1 MSALLAIETSGSVCS
16 VAISVDRRLVV
27 SIEIL
32 RPNVHD
38 ARLASLVQQ
47 ACAEADIDVQGLDYV
62 AVSSG
67 PGSFTGLRIGV
78 ALAKGLCVGSG
89 AKLIGVPTTT
99 ALFHASSEVAALS
112 GCTSMLCVIPSH
124 ADLVYVSQ
132 SPLID
137 KRHLAEVRLVRKDEL
152 AALREPGM
160 LCVGP
165 GAELVDAHPV
175 SGLTRLSGRF
185 VAYAAWRLLQAGHP
199 ADDPMTFA
207 PEYHQEF
214 RPR

>member
-137 KRHLAEVRLVRKDEL
+137 ERHLAEVRLVRKDEL
-152 AALREPGM
+152 AALRAPGM

>member
-16 VAISVDRRLVV
+16 VAVSVDRRLVV
-27 SIEIL
+27 SVEIL

-38 ARLASLVQQ
+38 ARLAALVQQ
-47 ACAEADIDVQGLDYV
+47 ACADADIDVQRLDYV

-78 ALAKGLCVGSG
+78 ALAKGLCVGPG
-89 AKLIGVPTTT
+89 AKLIGVPTAT

-124 ADLVYVSQ
+124 ADLVYVAQ
-132 SPLID
+132 SPLSSE
-137 KRHLAEVRLVRKDEL
+137 RHLAEVRLVRKDEL
-152 AALREPGM
+152 SALRESRM

-185 VAYAAWRLLQAGHP
+185 VAYAAWKLLHAGHP
-199 ADDPMTFA
+199 ADDPLTFA

>member
-16 VAISVDRRLVV
+16 VALSVDRRLVV
-27 SIEIL
+27 SLEIL

-38 ARLASLVQQ
+38 ARLAALVEQ
-47 ACAEADIDVQGLDYV
+47 ACTDADIDVQELDYV

-112 GCTSMLCVIPSH
+112 GSTSMLCVIPSH
-124 ADLVYVSQ
+124 ADLVYVAQ
-132 SPLID
+132 SPLSD
-137 KRHLAEVRLVRKDEL
+137 DRHLAQVCLLRKDDL
-152 AALREPGM
+152 AALREPHM

-165 GAELVDAHPV
+165 GAEFVDSHPV

-185 VAYAAWRLLQAGHP
+185 VAYAAWRLLDAGHP
-199 ADDPMTFA
+199 TDDPMTFA